1 MGRVLRA
8 QKELT
13 RSRCSQRTP
22 GLGQDTRLHGHQC
35 ASGWCCTG
43 EAQAAW
49 GQCGWRARGC
59 EAFAEEAMLHLF
71 LAGEG
76 TGQVLPKQEREGGNG
91 HSRLTTAEGSGATGY
106 VNQNRDAQRSGGK
119 RVGREASGGKG
130 EKAHH
135 TTPRHPGAFPH
146 RVSTALEEAGGKRGC
161 HSRRERDDLHL
172 SPSAGKGKLGR
183 PVDRHGP
190 PPAWSLGEEQLR
202 VRNQARW
209 QDD

>member
-43 EAQAAW
+43 EAQAAR

-59 EAFAEEAMLHLF
+59 EGFAEEAMLHLF

-135 TTPRHPGAFPH
+135 TTPQTPSGFPPPRVHCPGGSWRETGVPQSEGERRPSSVTFCRKGETREASGQTWSPPPGA
-146 RVSTALEEAGGKRGC
+146 
-161 HSRRERDDLHL
+161 
-172 SPSAGKGKLGR
+172 
-183 PVDRHGP
+183 
-190 PPAWSLGEEQLR
+190 W
-202 VRNQARW
+202 VRNSSG
-209 QDD
+209 